1 MKTEE
6 SDDDDDDGDDYDDY
20 NLPSSDDNSDDSE
33 NDEGQVRCVALP
45 QSAAQTDLCVCQ
57 TSSESDCN
65 SNETAADS
73 AASVLTSFRREHE
86 RTVWSTCPIAH
97 CFTIC

>member
-1 MKTEE
+1 MKTEGL
-6 SDDDDDDGDDYDDY
+6 DDNDDDDGDHDY
-20 NLPSSDDNSDDSE
+20 NLSSGSDNSDDSE
-33 NDEGQVRCVALP
+33 NDDGQVRCVALP

-65 SNETAADS
+65 GNETAADS
-73 AASVLTSFRREHE
+73 AASVLTSLRRERA

-97 CFTIC
+97 CAPIG